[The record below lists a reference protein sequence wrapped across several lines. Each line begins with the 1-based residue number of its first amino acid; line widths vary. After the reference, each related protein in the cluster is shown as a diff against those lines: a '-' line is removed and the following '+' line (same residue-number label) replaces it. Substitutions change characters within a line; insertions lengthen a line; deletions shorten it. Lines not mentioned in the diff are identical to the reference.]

1 MKTARI
7 AQLAHEVNRAY
18 CAALGDDSQKPWADA
33 PGWQKNSAI
42 TGVELHL
49 ANPNAGPEASHES
62 WMAQKLE
69 EGWVYGEEKDE
80 EAKTHPC
87 LVPFAELP
95 IEQQAK
101 DFLFRGVV
109 HAAAGMLEGY
119 VTAAEAEAKLAA
131 AVKAEKGKSGAPVAS
146 QSTVPAGM
154 LPVKYIG
161 KRPTYK
167 DGTYATGIIFEQG
180 ETKMVP
186 QDVALKMYG
195 HKDVYAPGVAAG
207 AAPAEAKAPAKD
219 KDADTEQSLQ
229 DARDLVNAMQD
240 KKALI
245 DYAKTNFAGHQIH
258 HSTGIDKVRQTVLGL
273 IDQYGING

>member
-1 MKTARI
+1 VIVKTAHI

-33 PGWQKNSAI
+33 PDWQKNSAI

-49 ANPNAGPEASHES
+49 ADPNAGAEASHVS

-69 EGWVYGEEKDE
+69 EGWVYGEEKNE

-87 LVPFAELP
+87 LVPFDELP
-95 IEQQAK
+95 VEHQAK
-101 DFLFRGVV
+101 DFLFRAVV
-109 HAAAGMLEGY
+109 HAVDGLLSGY
-119 VTAAEAEAKLAA
+119 VTTEEAEAKLAS
-131 AVKAEKGKSGAPVAS
+131 AVKEAIGAAIAPANA
-146 QSTVPAGM
+146 QAVPTGM

-167 DGTYATGIIFEQG
+167 DGAYATGIIFEQG

-186 QDVALKMYG
+186 QDVAVKMYG
-195 HKDVYAPGVAAG
+195 HKDVYVPGVAIG
-207 AAPAEAKAPAKD
+207 AATAEVIVKPKEG
-219 KDADTEQSLQ
+219 DTEQSLQ
-229 DARDLVNAMQD
+229 DARDLVNGMQE

-245 DYAKTNFAGHQIH
+245 EYAKTNFAGHQIANNL
-258 HSTGIDKVRQTVLGL
+258 GIDKVRQKVLGL
-273 IDQYGING
+273 IDQYGISG

>member
-1 MKTARI
+1 MNKEHI
-7 AQLAHEVNRAY
+7 AQVAHELNRAY

-33 PGWQKNSAI
+33 PDWQKNSAI

-62 WMAQKLE
+62 WMSQKIE

-80 EAKTHPC
+80 EAKSHPC

-95 IEQQAK
+95 VEQQAK
-101 DFLFRGVV
+101 DFLFRATV
-109 HAAAGMLEGY
+109 HAVGDLLKGY
-119 VTAAEAEAKLAA
+119 VTVEEAESSLAVAMKAAKGKGAVPAA
-131 AVKAEKGKSGAPVAS
+131 AQA
-146 QSTVPAGM
+146 VPNGM

-167 DGTYATGIIFEQG
+167 DGTYATGISFEQG

-195 HKDVYAPGVAAG
+195 HKDVYEPGIAEG
-207 AAPAEAKAPAKD
+207 AAPAEAPVSTKA

-229 DARDLVNAMQD
+229 DARDLVSAMQD
-240 KKALI
+240 KKSLI

>member
-1 MKTARI
+1 VIVKTAHI

-33 PGWQKNSAI
+33 PDWQKNSAI

-80 EAKTHPC
+80 VAKTHPC
-87 LVPFAELP
+87 LVPFSELP
-95 IEQQAK
+95 VEQQAK

-109 HAAAGMLEGY
+109 HAASAMLEAY

-131 AVKAEKGKSGAPVAS
+131 AVKTEKGKTGTPVAA
-146 QSTVPAGM
+146 QPVGM
-154 LPVKYIG
+154 LPVRYIG

-167 DGTYATGIIFEQG
+167 DGTYATGISFEQG
-180 ETKMVP
+180 KTSMVP
-186 QDVALKMYG
+186 QAVALLMYN
-195 HKDVYAPGVAAG
+195 HKDVYEPG
-207 AAPAEAKAPAKD
+207 
-219 KDADTEQSLQ
+219 DANDASLTEVPVSSKPNDSDTEQSLQ
-229 DARDLVNAMQD
+229 DARDLVNAMGD
-240 KKALI
+240 KEALI
-245 DYAKTNFAGHQIH
+245 AYAKTNFAGHQIH
-258 HSTGIDKVRQTVLGL
+258 PATGIDKLRQKVLGL